1 MDRLAD
7 LDPRV
12 AAGGG
17 GAAKEDHA
25 LVFLRWRTLGS
36 GTLWMGPH
44 LDQGAFFNGKSAV
57 PKPRLAFVNRSPRIL
72 IVGGGMAGWTLAG
85 LLERQG
91 ITPTLIEKTSAYGR
105 VGFWIG
111 LYPFSAAILRQ
122 IGGHEKYDAASLRM
136 ENYCMHDA
144 HGARLQEMSFAQVFA
159 SIHGFMGALHRAD
172 LLEILRATA
181 PATRLFMGTTLQALE
196 QKGDAVQVEF
206 SDGRHEEFDLVIG
219 ADGIHSSTRR
229 LLLGET
235 PLKDWGYTAFT
246 WWTPPYDAV
255 GSSVHEFW
263 GTGSLFG
270 LYPLK
275 DRINAIG
282 GLPTPPDL
290 ASMEQTE
297 IKALLRSRLADHP
310 APVQA
315 ALEHLEE
322 EKVFAWP
329 MIDQRAPEWI
339 VGRVALLGDAATGFL
354 PTAGVG
360 ASNAIKSAGVLG
372 DELSRC
378 DAATIPLALS
388 LWEKRV
394 RHKVEANQ
402 SASRTLAKMMF
413 VNQHPLAIL
422 RDALLKHY
430 PVEKI
435 AEDILKSHTE
445 PW

>member
-1 MDRLAD
+1 MRCIF
-7 LDPRV
+7 
-12 AAGGG
+12 GG
-17 GAAKEDHA
+17 K
-25 LVFLRWRTLGS
+25 TCGS
-36 GTLWMGPH
+36 
-44 LDQGAFFNGKSAV
+44 KV
-57 PKPRLAFVNRSPRIL
+57 CKPAMNSSPRIL

-91 ITPTLIEKTSAYGR
+91 IVPTLIEKTPVYSR

-122 IGGHEKYDAASLRM
+122 LGVYTDYDTAALRM
-136 ENYCMHDA
+136 ESYHMQDA
-144 HGARLQEMSFAQVFA
+144 HGAKLQEMSFAHVFDR
-159 SIHGFMGALHRAD
+159 IHGFMGALHRAD
-172 LLEILRATA
+172 LLEILRASA
-181 PATRLFMGTTLQALE
+181 PGTRLFMGTTLNAFTQTA
-196 QKGDAVQVEF
+196 DSVQVEF
-206 SDGRHEEFDLVIG
+206 SNGSREEFDLVIG

-235 PLKDWGYTAFT
+235 LLKDWGYTAFT
-246 WWTPPYDAV
+246 WWTPPDEEV
-255 GSSVHEFW
+255 GRSVHEFW

-275 DRINAIG
+275 GRINAIG
-282 GLPTPPDL
+282 GLPTPADL
-290 ASMEQTE
+290 ASMEQAD
-297 IKALLRSRLADHP
+297 IKALLHSHLADHP
-310 APVQA
+310 APVQK
-315 ALEHLEE
+315 ALAHLND

-329 MIDQRAPEWI
+329 MVDQRAPEW
-339 VGRVALLGDAATGFL
+339 VGGRVALLGDAATGFL

-402 SASRTLAKMMF
+402 AASRTLAKLMF
-413 VNQHPLAIL
+413 VNRHPLALL

>member
-1 MDRLAD
+1 
-7 LDPRV
+7 
-12 AAGGG
+12 
-17 GAAKEDHA
+17 
-25 LVFLRWRTLGS
+25 
-36 GTLWMGPH
+36 
-44 LDQGAFFNGKSAV
+44 
-57 PKPRLAFVNRSPRIL
+57 
-72 IVGGGMAGWTLAG
+72 MAGWTLAG

-91 ITPTLIEKTSAYGR
+91 ISPTLIEKAAAYGR

-111 LYPFSAAILRQ
+111 LYPFSAAVLRQ
-122 IGGHEKYDAASLRM
+122 TGGYEQYEAAALRM
-136 ENYCMHDA
+136 ENYQMQDE
-144 HGARLQEMSFAQVFA
+144 HGAKLQEMSFARVFA
-159 SIHGFMGALHRAD
+159 GIHGFMGALHRAD
-172 LLEILRATA
+172 LLGILQSTA
-181 PATRLFMGTTLQALE
+181 PATRLFMGTTLQELT
-196 QKGDAVQVEF
+196 QKDDAVQVVF
-206 SDGRHEEFDLVIG
+206 SDGRREEFDLVIG

-246 WWTPPYDAV
+246 WWTPPDEEV

-275 DRINAIG
+275 GCINAIG
-282 GLPTPPDL
+282 GLPTPSGL
-290 ASMEQTE
+290 ASMQQDD
-297 IKALLRSRLADHP
+297 IKTLLRSRLAGHP
-310 APVQA
+310 APVQR
-315 ALEHLEE
+315 ALQHLEDG
-322 EKVFAWP
+322 KVFAWP
-329 MIDQRAPEWI
+329 MVDQRAPEWV

-378 DAATIPLALS
+378 DTATIPLALS

-402 SASRTLAKMMF
+402 AASRTLAKMMF
-413 VNQHPLAIL
+413 VNQHPLAVL